1 MAYVASV
8 ALDRYEKSEIIAIF
22 AFQHLLHMERNQNIE
37 KRILWVAERLFL
49 EKGFSGTSTTEIA
62 KTVGCN
68 QALIHYYFRTK
79 EKLFW
84 DVFAP
89 KMEQVV
95 EYLDAPLDE
104 SIDFIDRICNIVDFY
119 FGILELDERLAPFIV
134 NELIM
139 NPGRWNKFRDRFLR
153 SESRRMAFV
162 RFEKMVDEE
171 IAAGQIRQIKAIDLL
186 IDIMS
191 LTISAFIVAP
201 KGFANGEC
209 DSNLRKAYIDN
220 RRQDIKAIIINGI
233 KK

>member
-1 MAYVASV
+1 M
-8 ALDRYEKSEIIAIF
+8 D
-22 AFQHLLHMERNQNIE
+22 RNQNIE

-104 SIDFIDRICNIVDFY
+104 SLNFMDRISNIIDFY

-139 NPGRWNKFRDRFLR
+139 HPGRWDTFRDRFLR
-153 SESRRMAFV
+153 SERRRSAFT
-162 RFEKMVDEE
+162 RFEGMVRDEIGNGSIRE
-171 IAAGQIRQIKAIDLL
+171 IQPIDLL
-186 IDIMS
+186 LNIMS

-201 KGFANGEC
+201 KGFARDEC
-209 DSNLRKAYIDN
+209 DSSARREYLSRRKENIKELVTNGLLRH
-220 RRQDIKAIIINGI
+220 
-233 KK
+233 

>member
-1 MAYVASV
+1 MTISHA
-8 ALDRYEKSEIIAIF
+8 
-22 AFQHLLHMERNQNIE
+22 MERNQNIE

-49 EKGFSGTSTTEIA
+49 EKGFNGTSTTEIA

-89 KMEQVV
+89 KVEQVV

-104 SIDFIDRICNIVDFY
+104 SIDFVERIRNVIDFY

-139 NPGRWNKFRDRFLR
+139 NPGRWEKFRDRYLR
-153 SESRRMAFV
+153 SESRSTAFN
-162 RFEKMVDEE
+162 RFEKMVDVE
-171 IAAGQIRQIKAIDLL
+171 IAAGRVRPMRAIDLL
-186 IDIMS
+186 MNIMS
-191 LTISAFIVAP
+191 LTISVFIVAP
-201 KGFANGEC
+201 KGFASGEC
-209 DSNLRKAYIDN
+209 DSNLRKEYLIN
-220 RRQDIKAIIINGI
+220 RREEIKALIVNGI
-233 KK
+233 KN

>member
-1 MAYVASV
+1 
-8 ALDRYEKSEIIAIF
+8 
-22 AFQHLLHMERNQNIE
+22 MENTKNIE

-62 KTVGCN
+62 KAVGCN

-104 SIDFIDRICNIVDFY
+104 AVSFMDRISNIIDFY
-119 FGILELDERLAPFIV
+119 FGVLELDERLAPFIV

-139 NPGRWNKFRDRFLR
+139 HPGRWDTFRDRYLR
-153 SESRRMAFV
+153 NDSRSRAYK
-162 RFEKMVDEE
+162 RFEDMVNDEVE
-171 IAAGQIRQIKAIDLL
+171 KGAIRYMVPIDLL
-186 IDIMS
+186 LNIMS

-201 KGFANGEC
+201 KGFARDEC
-209 DSNLRKAYIDN
+209 DSNARKQYLLRRKENIKDMIINALRK
-220 RRQDIKAIIINGI
+220 
-233 KK
+233 

>member
-1 MAYVASV
+1 
-8 ALDRYEKSEIIAIF
+8 
-22 AFQHLLHMERNQNIE
+22 MERNQNIE

-49 EKGFSGTSTTEIA
+49 EKGFNGTSTTEIA

-84 DVFAP
+84 DVFSP
-89 KMEQVV
+89 KVEQVV

-104 SIDFIDRICNIVDFY
+104 TIGFIERIRNVVDFY

-139 NPGRWNKFRDRFLR
+139 NPGRWDKFRDRYLR
-153 SESRRMAFV
+153 NESRSSAFK
-162 RFEKMVDEE
+162 RFETMVAEE
-171 IAAGQIRQIKAIDLL
+171 IENGRIRQMRAIDLL
-186 IDIMS
+186 MNIMS

-201 KGFANGEC
+201 KGFASGEC
-209 DSNLRKAYIDN
+209 DSNLRKEYLDK
-220 RRQDIKAIIINGI
+220 RREDIKALVINGI
-233 KK
+233 KI

>member
-1 MAYVASV
+1 
-8 ALDRYEKSEIIAIF
+8 
-22 AFQHLLHMERNQNIE
+22 MERNQNIE

-89 KMEQVV
+89 KVEQVV

-104 SIDFIDRICNIVDFY
+104 SIGFVERISNVIDFY

-134 NELIM
+134 KELIM
-139 NPGRWNKFRDRFLR
+139 NPERWDKFRDRYLR
-153 SESRRMAFV
+153 NESRSTAFN
-162 RFEKMVDEE
+162 RFENMVHEE
-171 IAAGQIRQIKAIDLL
+171 IANGTIREMRPIDLL
-186 IDIMS
+186 MNIMS
-191 LTISAFIVAP
+191 VTISAFIVAP
-201 KGFANGEC
+201 KGFASGEC
-209 DSNLRKAYIDN
+209 DRNARKAYLDD
-220 RRQDIKAIIINGI
+220 RREDVKKLIINGMRR
-233 KK
+233 

>member
-1 MAYVASV
+1 M
-8 ALDRYEKSEIIAIF
+8 D
-22 AFQHLLHMERNQNIE
+22 RNQNIE

-89 KMEQVV
+89 KVEQFV

-104 SIDFIDRICNIVDFY
+104 SIDFVARIRNVIDFY

-139 NPGRWNKFRDRFLR
+139 NPGRWDKFRDRYLR
-153 SESRRMAFV
+153 NESRSRAFN
-162 RFEKMVDEE
+162 RFENMVKIE
-171 IAAGQIRQIKAIDLL
+171 IEAGRVRPMPAVDLL
-186 IDIMS
+186 MNIMS
-191 LTISAFIVAP
+191 LTISVFIVAP
-201 KGFANGEC
+201 KGFASGEC
-209 DSNLRKAYIDN
+209 DSNLRKDYLDS
-220 RRQDIKAIIINGI
+220 RREDIKDLIVNGLR
-233 KK
+233 K

>member
-1 MAYVASV
+1 
-8 ALDRYEKSEIIAIF
+8 
-22 AFQHLLHMERNQNIE
+22 MERNQNIE

-79 EKLFW
+79 EKQFW

-89 KMEQVV
+89 KVEQVV

-104 SIDFIDRICNIVDFY
+104 SIDFVERIRNVIDFY

-139 NPGRWNKFRDRFLR
+139 NPGRWDKFRDRYLR
-153 SESRRMAFV
+153 NESRSTAFN
-162 RFEKMVDEE
+162 RFENMVEEE
-171 IAAGQIRQIKAIDLL
+171 IAAGRIRQIRALDLL
-186 IDIMS
+186 MNIMS
-191 LTISAFIVAP
+191 LTISVFIVAP
-201 KGFANGEC
+201 KGFASGEC
-209 DSNLRKAYIDN
+209 DQNLRKTYLDN
-220 RRQDIKAIIINGI
+220 RKEEIKTLIVNGL
-233 KK
+233 KA

>member
-1 MAYVASV
+1 MRDNR
-8 ALDRYEKSEIIAIF
+8 LR
-22 AFQHLLHMERNQNIE
+22 MERNQNIE

-89 KMEQVV
+89 KVEQVV

-104 SIDFIDRICNIVDFY
+104 SIDFIERIRNVIDFY

-139 NPGRWNKFRDRFLR
+139 NPGRWDKFRDRYLR
-153 SESRRMAFV
+153 NESRSTAFN
-162 RFEKMVDEE
+162 RFENMVEEE
-171 IAAGQIRQIKAIDLL
+171 IAAGRIRQIRALDLL
-186 IDIMS
+186 MNIMS
-191 LTISAFIVAP
+191 LTISVFIVAP
-201 KGFANGEC
+201 KGFASGEC
-209 DSNLRKAYIDN
+209 DQNLRKTYLDN
-220 RRQDIKAIIINGI
+220 RKEEIKTLIVNGL
-233 KK
+233 KA

>member
-1 MAYVASV
+1 M
-8 ALDRYEKSEIIAIF
+8 D
-22 AFQHLLHMERNQNIE
+22 RNQNIE

-104 SIDFIDRICNIVDFY
+104 SLNFMDRISNIIDFY

-139 NPGRWNKFRDRFLR
+139 HPGRWDTFRDRFLR
-153 SESRRMAFV
+153 NERRRSAFT
-162 RFEKMVDEE
+162 RFESMVRDEIGNGSIRE
-171 IAAGQIRQIKAIDLL
+171 IQPIDLL
-186 IDIMS
+186 LNIMS

-201 KGFANGEC
+201 KGFARDEC
-209 DSNLRKAYIDN
+209 DSSARREYLSRRKENIKELVTNGLLRH
-220 RRQDIKAIIINGI
+220 
-233 KK
+233 

>member
-1 MAYVASV
+1 
-8 ALDRYEKSEIIAIF
+8 
-22 AFQHLLHMERNQNIE
+22 MERNQNIE

-49 EKGFSGTSTTEIA
+49 EKGFNGTSTTEIA

-68 QALIHYYFRTK
+68 QTLIHYYFRTK

-89 KMEQVV
+89 KVEQVV

-104 SIDFIDRICNIVDFY
+104 SIDFIERIRNVVDFY

-139 NPGRWNKFRDRFLR
+139 NPGRWDKFRDRYLR
-153 SESRRMAFV
+153 NESRSSAFD
-162 RFEKMVDEE
+162 RFESMVEDEIKE
-171 IAAGQIRQIKAIDLL
+171 GHIRSIKAIDLL
-186 IDIMS
+186 MNIMS

-201 KGFANGEC
+201 KGFASGEC
-209 DSNLRKAYIDN
+209 DSNLRKAYLDA
-220 RRQDIKAIIINGI
+220 RRDDIKNLIVNGI
-233 KK
+233 KL

>member
-1 MAYVASV
+1 
-8 ALDRYEKSEIIAIF
+8 
-22 AFQHLLHMERNQNIE
+22 MERNQNIE

-84 DVFAP
+84 DVFSP
-89 KMEQVV
+89 KVEQVV

-104 SIDFIDRICNIVDFY
+104 SIDFIERIRNVIDFY

-139 NPGRWNKFRDRFLR
+139 NPGRWDKFRDRYLR
-153 SESRRMAFV
+153 NESRSTAFN
-162 RFEKMVDEE
+162 RFENMVEEE
-171 IAAGQIRQIKAIDLL
+171 IAAGRIRQIRALDLL
-186 IDIMS
+186 MNIMS
-191 LTISAFIVAP
+191 LTISVFIVAP
-201 KGFANGEC
+201 KGFASGEC
-209 DSNLRKAYIDN
+209 DQNLRKSYLDN
-220 RRQDIKAIIINGI
+220 RREEIKTLIVNGLR
-233 KK
+233 K

>member
-1 MAYVASV
+1 
-8 ALDRYEKSEIIAIF
+8 
-22 AFQHLLHMERNQNIE
+22 MERNQNIE

-62 KTVGCN
+62 KSVGCN

-89 KMEQVV
+89 KVEQVV

-104 SIDFIDRICNIVDFY
+104 SIDFIERIRNVIDFY

-139 NPGRWNKFRDRFLR
+139 NPERWNKFRDRYLR
-153 SESRRMAFV
+153 SESRSSAFS
-162 RFEKMVDEE
+162 RFENMVQEE
-171 IAAGQIRQIKAIDLL
+171 VAKGAIRDIKPIDLL
-186 IDIMS
+186 MNIMS

-201 KGFANGEC
+201 KGFAIDEC
-209 DSNLRKAYIDN
+209 DKSARKAYLDH
-220 RRQDIKAIIINGI
+220 RREDVKALIVSGI
-233 KK
+233 KNNY

>member
-1 MAYVASV
+1 M
-8 ALDRYEKSEIIAIF
+8 D
-22 AFQHLLHMERNQNIE
+22 RNQNIE

-62 KTVGCN
+62 KNVGCN
-68 QALIHYYFRTK
+68 QTLIHYYFRTK

-104 SIDFIDRICNIVDFY
+104 SLSFMDRLTNIIDFY

-134 NELIM
+134 NELLM
-139 NPGRWNKFRDRFLR
+139 HPGRWDTFRDRFLR
-153 SESRRMAFV
+153 NDRRSFAFT
-162 RFEKMVDEE
+162 RFEGMVNEE
-171 IAAGQIRQIKAIDLL
+171 IAKGTIRSIKPIDLL
-186 IDIMS
+186 LNIMS

-201 KGFANGEC
+201 KGFAKDEC
-209 DSNLRKAYIDN
+209 DSNARKEYLAQRKEN
-220 RRQDIKAIIINGI
+220 IKDLVVNGI
-233 KK
+233 RNQ

>member
-1 MAYVASV
+1 M
-8 ALDRYEKSEIIAIF
+8 D
-22 AFQHLLHMERNQNIE
+22 RNQNIE

-62 KTVGCN
+62 KAVGCN

-84 DVFAP
+84 DVFSP
-89 KMEQVV
+89 KVEQVV

-104 SIDFIDRICNIVDFY
+104 SIDFIERIRNVIDFY

-139 NPGRWNKFRDRFLR
+139 HPGRWDKFRDRYLR
-153 SESRRMAFV
+153 NESRSSAFN
-162 RFEKMVDEE
+162 RFESMVAEE
-171 IAAGQIRQIKAIDLL
+171 IQAGHIRSMRAIDLL
-186 IDIMS
+186 MNIMS

-201 KGFANGEC
+201 KGFAIGEC
-209 DSNLRKAYIDN
+209 DSNLRKAYLDN
-220 RRQDIKAIIINGI
+220 RREDIKALIVNGI
-233 KK
+233 RA

>member
-1 MAYVASV
+1 MM
-8 ALDRYEKSEIIAIF
+8 D
-22 AFQHLLHMERNQNIE
+22 RNQNIE

-62 KTVGCN
+62 KSVGCN

-95 EYLDAPLDE
+95 EYLDAPLND
-104 SIDFIDRICNIVDFY
+104 DVDFLQKISNIIEFY
-119 FGILELDERLAPFIV
+119 FNTLELDERLAPFIV

-139 NPGRWNKFRDRFLR
+139 HPSRWDMFRKRFLR
-153 SESRRMAFV
+153 NESRSSAFD
-162 RFEKMVDEE
+162 RFEKMVEE
-171 IAAGQIRQIKAIDLL
+171 EAAKGTIREILAIDLL
-186 IDIMS
+186 LDIMA

-201 KGFANGEC
+201 LGFAIGEC
-209 DSNLRKAYIDN
+209 GSTARKEYLD
-220 RRQDIKAIIINGI
+220 RRKEDVKSLVVNGI

>member
-1 MAYVASV
+1 M
-8 ALDRYEKSEIIAIF
+8 EKSK
-22 AFQHLLHMERNQNIE
+22 NIE

-84 DVFAP
+84 DVFSP
-89 KMEQVV
+89 KVEQVV

-104 SIDFIDRICNIVDFY
+104 SIDFIERIRNVIDFY

-139 NPGRWNKFRDRFLR
+139 HPGRWDKFRDRYLR
-153 SESRRMAFV
+153 NESRSSAFN
-162 RFEKMVDEE
+162 RFESMVAEE
-171 IAAGQIRQIKAIDLL
+171 IQAGHIRSMRAIDLL
-186 IDIMS
+186 MNIMS

-201 KGFANGEC
+201 KGFAIGEC
-209 DSNLRKAYIDN
+209 DSNLRKAYLDN
-220 RRQDIKAIIINGI
+220 RREDIKALIVNGI
-233 KK
+233 RA

>member
-1 MAYVASV
+1 M
-8 ALDRYEKSEIIAIF
+8 D
-22 AFQHLLHMERNQNIE
+22 RNQNLE

-62 KTVGCN
+62 KNVGCN
-68 QALIHYYFRTK
+68 QTLIHYYFRTK

-104 SIDFIDRICNIVDFY
+104 SLNFLDRISNIIDFY

-139 NPGRWNKFRDRFLR
+139 HPGRWDMFRDRFLR
-153 SESRRMAFV
+153 NESRSSAFD
-162 RFEKMVDEE
+162 RCDGMVKEE
-171 IAAGQIRQIKAIDLL
+171 VAKGTIVPVEAIDLL
-186 IDIMS
+186 LNIMS
-191 LTISAFIVAP
+191 LTISTFIVAP
-201 KGFANGEC
+201 KGFAKDEC
-209 DSNLRKAYIDN
+209 DSNSRKEYLLRRKENIRDLV
-220 RRQDIKAIIINGI
+220 INGI
-233 KK
+233 RK

>member
-1 MAYVASV
+1 
-8 ALDRYEKSEIIAIF
+8 
-22 AFQHLLHMERNQNIE
+22 MERSQNIE

-84 DVFAP
+84 DVFEP
-89 KMEQVV
+89 KVEQVV
-95 EYLDAPLDE
+95 SYLDLPLDE
-104 SIDFIDRICNIVDFY
+104 SIDFMERLGNVIDFY

-134 NELIM
+134 NELLM
-139 NPGRWNKFRDRFLR
+139 NSERWDKFRDRYLR
-153 SESRRMAFV
+153 NESRRRAFT
-162 RFEKMVDEE
+162 RFENMVEEE
-171 IAAGQIRQIKAIDLL
+171 IEKGTIRRIRPIDLL
-186 IDIMS
+186 LDIMS

-201 KGFANGEC
+201 KGFASREC
-209 DSNLRKAYIDN
+209 DKNARKAYLDK
-220 RRQDIKAIIINGI
+220 RREDIKELVVRGL

>member
-1 MAYVASV
+1 
-8 ALDRYEKSEIIAIF
+8 
-22 AFQHLLHMERNQNIE
+22 MERNQNIE

-89 KMEQVV
+89 KVEQVV

-104 SIDFIDRICNIVDFY
+104 SIDFIERIRNVIDFY

-139 NPGRWNKFRDRFLR
+139 NPERWNKFRDRYLR
-153 SESRRMAFV
+153 NESRSTAFN
-162 RFEKMVDEE
+162 RFENMVNEE
-171 IAAGQIRQIKAIDLL
+171 VTRGTIRNIEPIDLL
-186 IDIMS
+186 MNIMS

-201 KGFANGEC
+201 KGFASDEC
-209 DSNLRKAYIDN
+209 DKSARKAYLDH
-220 RRQDIKAIIINGI
+220 RREDVKELIVSGI
-233 KK
+233 KNNY